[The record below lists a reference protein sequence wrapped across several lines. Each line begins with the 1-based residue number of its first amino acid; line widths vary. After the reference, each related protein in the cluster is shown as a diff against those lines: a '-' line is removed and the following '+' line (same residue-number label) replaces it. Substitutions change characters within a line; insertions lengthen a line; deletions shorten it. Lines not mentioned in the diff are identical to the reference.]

1 MKAFRLAVCLLA
13 AVLLLSSCGIIVIN
27 RGEETKPVTTG
38 TETDFPP
45 LTDTYDSK
53 DYPLVSETDGE
64 AASRDR
70 LDALPTVDLDGLT
83 VFFTVSQE
91 TAAVFDEE
99 DDLYRTAVLKRNDMV
114 NKKYNVQIITAR
126 MNAAALLDGV
136 AKADKAGDF
145 FSDFAVIRSGDLAGY
160 LTGEYLLNLKSLP
173 FADYSAS
180 YYNQAAMEQMTVGGV
195 IYGAAGDA
203 TEQIETYG
211 CLYFNKTLAKELGM
225 ACPYDAVYDGSF
237 TWESFLA
244 SLTVLNDETVR
255 FVSICDDETTAAL
268 SFVSSGGHFLA
279 ANSKKQ
285 LRLACETDEAEAMI
299 DYLKALFAMDT
310 KSISVTVTPPAGTGD
325 ETSATAETEELTGF
339 GIFEAGKALYAFG
352 AVGQM
357 ESLENAGF
365 VWEVLPMPKMSEE
378 QSYHTPMTAD
388 APIIVALAS
397 SQNLDTM
404 GYMLQAVNA
413 ASCGYLTHEFYTD
426 AMQRLITGVNTLDML
441 DIIRENP
448 TYDIA
453 FMLGED
459 VKAVRTGTYGA
470 FLEAIEGKKS
480 LSSYLDKKESGLN
493 KYLDGLT

>member
-13 AVLLLSSCGIIVIN
+13 AVLHLSSCGIIVIN
-27 RGEETKPVTTG
+27 RGEETKPITTES
-38 TETDFPP
+38 ETDFPP
-45 LTDTYDSK
+45 LTDTYESK
-53 DYPLVSETDGE
+53 DYPFVSETDGE

-70 LDALPTVDLDGLT
+70 LAALPDVDLDGLT
-83 VFFTVSQE
+83 VFFTVSEE
-91 TAAVFDEE
+91 TASVFDDE

-114 NKKYNVQIITAR
+114 NKKYNVQIITVR
-126 MNAAALLDGV
+126 MDAAALLSGV

-145 FSDFAVIRSGDLAGY
+145 FSDFAVIRSGDFEGYLAGD
-160 LTGEYLLNLKSLP
+160 YLLNLKSLP

-180 YYNQAAMEQMTVGGV
+180 YFDQTAMSQMTVGGAV
-195 IYGAAGDA
+195 YGAVGDA
-203 TEQIETYG
+203 TEQIEAYG
-211 CLYFNKTLAKELGM
+211 CLYFNKTLAKELGTV
-225 ACPYDAVYDGSF
+225 CPYDAVYDGSF
-237 TWESFLA
+237 TWEGFLA
-244 SLTVLNDETVR
+244 SLTELSDEWVR
-255 FVSICDDETTAAL
+255 FVSAYNDETTAAM
-268 SFVSSGGHFLA
+268 SFFSGGGHFLA
-279 ANSKKQ
+279 INGKKQ

-299 DYLKALFAMDT
+299 DYLKVLFAMDT
-310 KSISVTVTPPAGTGD
+310 KSLSVTVTPPAGTGD
-325 ETSATAETEELTGF
+325 ETSVTVETEELTGF
-339 GIFEAGKALYAFG
+339 EIFEAGKALYAYG
-352 AVGQM
+352 TVGQM

-365 VWEVLPMPKMSEE
+365 AWEVLPMPKFSEE
-378 QSYHTPMTAD
+378 QPYDTPVTAD

-413 ASCGYLTHEFYTD
+413 ASCGYLTYEFYTD

-448 TYDIA
+448 IYDIA

-459 VKAVRTGTYGA
+459 VKAVRAGTYGA

-480 LSSYLDKKESGLN
+480 FSSYLDKKKSALN

>member
-27 RGEETKPVTTG
+27 RGEETKPITNE

-45 LTDTYDSK
+45 LTDTYESK
-53 DYPLVSETDGE
+53 DYPLATETDGE

-70 LDALPTVDLDGLT
+70 LAALPDVDLDGLT

-126 MNAAALLDGV
+126 MDAAALLNGV

-145 FSDFAVIRSGDLAGY
+145 FSDFAVIRSGDLVGY
-160 LTGEYLLNLKSLP
+160 LTGDYLLNLKSLP

-180 YYNQAAMEQMTVGGV
+180 YFNQTAMNQLTVGGA
-195 IYGAAGDA
+195 ICGAVGDA
-203 TEQIETYG
+203 TEQIEAYS
-211 CLYFNKTLAKELGM
+211 CLYFNKTLAKELGTV
-225 ACPYDAVYDGSF
+225 CPYDAVYDGTF
-237 TWESFLA
+237 TWEGFLA
-244 SLTVLNDETVR
+244 SLTELPEETVR
-255 FVSICDDETTAAL
+255 FVSAYDDEVTAAM
-268 SFVSSGGHFLA
+268 SFFGVGGNFLA
-279 ANSKKQ
+279 ANGKKQ
-285 LRLACETDEAEAMI
+285 LRLACETDETEAMI
-299 DYLKALFAMDT
+299 DYLKVLFAMDT
-310 KSISVTVTPPAGTGD
+310 KSLSVTVTPPAGTGD
-325 ETSATAETEELTGF
+325 ETSAEPETETLTGF
-339 GIFEAGKALYAFG
+339 AIFEAGKALYAYG
-352 AVGQM
+352 TVGQM
-357 ESLENAGF
+357 EALENAGF
-365 VWEVLPMPKMSEE
+365 AWEVLPMPKMAED
-378 QSYHTPMTAD
+378 QPYYTPTTVD
-388 APIIVALAS
+388 APVIVALSS

-413 ASCGYLTHEFYTD
+413 ASCGYLTHEFYAD

-459 VKAVRTGTYGA
+459 VKAVRAGTYGA
-470 FLEAIEGKKS
+470 FLEAIEGTKS
-480 LSSYLDKKESGLN
+480 FSSYLNKKESALN
-493 KYLDGLT
+493 KYLDGLS